1 MRVALGFF
9 DGDVGL
15 AKELLSWC
23 ADLGGCPRHDILLVI
38 DDATQWDQ
46 AQDAIALA
54 QKAFRSVTTIF
65 IPTVQDWIPGA
76 NALWS
81 AAARWCEAKGEPWLW
96 VEADAVPLEAGWLD
110 QIEEVYGLVKTPFMG
125 AIIKGSDPR
134 HPPFFLEGVACYP
147 ANAWSRMR
155 ELIAAAPTEAWVT
168 SCAPVVM
175 PLATNTHLIHMVWGQ
190 DKTPPRF
197 VPFRTAN
204 SAPQDFTLDYLRKG
218 AVLFHRQKNG
228 ELIDL
233 LRRRLFP
240 DQPDYSR
247 PPAWVQMG
255 RVGDL
260 ILLMPAWQAWAE
272 RSGRKTV
279 VVTSKEFGQVLEGA
293 SYIQPILTPFS
304 WYDAGK
310 ARAWAQTRYGQVI
323 VTQLHGT
330 GLHTPPDDLP
340 SFSLTMWRRTG
351 LAEEYHSLPLTF
363 DQRNPNREAN
373 LLARTLTNAKPF
385 VLVKTD
391 AWTSPFDGSNEI
403 RAIMRE
409 VFKDEVQI
417 VDLDKVVAHRVFD
430 LLGLIDKAIGLVTL
444 DTMSLHLASASPTEY
459 VAFTRDD
466 GQSGSIPKGN
476 CCLQIGYGQ
485 WDNQRYPFE
494 LQMKLWL
501 AKAYR
506 GVAA

>member
-1 MRVALGFF
+1 MICALGLF

-23 ADLGGCPRHDILLVI
+23 ADLGGCPNHDVLLVI
-38 DDATQWDQ
+38 DDATQWSEVTE
-46 AQDAIALA
+46 AITLA
-54 QKAFRSVTTIF
+54 QKAFRSATTLF
-65 IPTVQDWIPGA
+65 VPTVQGWIPGA

-81 AAARWCEAKGEPWLW
+81 AAARWCEGKGEAWFWL
-96 VEADAVPLEAGWLD
+96 ESDAVPLEPGWLD
-110 QIEEVYGLVKTPFMG
+110 KIEEVYLLVKTPFMG
-125 AIIKGSDPR
+125 AIIKGTDPR
-134 HPPFFLEGVACYP
+134 QPPFFMEGVACYP
-147 ANAWSRMR
+147 AQAWSRMQAH
-155 ELIAAAPTEAWVT
+155 LSPTEAWVT

-175 PLATNTHLIHMVWGQ
+175 PLASSTPLIQQFWGQ
-190 DKTPPRF
+190 EGTPPRF
-197 VPFRTAN
+197 VPFRTAS
-204 SAPQDFTLDYLRKG
+204 SAPQDWTLENLRKG
-218 AVLFHRQKNG
+218 AVLFHREKSG
-228 ELIDL
+228 ELIGL

-247 PPAWVQMG
+247 PPAWIQMG

-272 RSGRKTV
+272 RSGKKTV
-279 VVTSKEFGQVLEGA
+279 VITSKEFGQVLEGA
-293 SYIQPILTPFS
+293 SYIQPILLPYS
-304 WYDAGK
+304 WYDAAK
-310 ARAWAQTRYGQVI
+310 ARQWAQARYGQVI

-351 LAEEYHSLPLTF
+351 LAEEYATLPLTF

-373 LLARTLTNAKPF
+373 LLARVLTNAKPF
-385 VLVKTD
+385 VLIKTD
-391 AWTSPFDGSNEI
+391 AWTSPFDGSNEV

-430 LLGLIDKAIGLVTL
+430 LLALIDKAIGLVTV
-444 DTMSLHLASASPTEY
+444 DTMCLHLASASPTEY

-476 CCLQIGYGQ
+476 NCLQIGYGQ

-506 GVAA
+506 GKT

>member
-1 MRVALGFF
+1 M
-9 DGDVGL
+9 
-15 AKELLSWC
+15 
-23 ADLGGCPRHDILLVI
+23 GGCKNHDALLVI
-38 DDATQWDQ
+38 DEATQWSSTLE
-46 AQDAIALA
+46 AIKLA
-54 QKAFRSVTTIF
+54 ETSFHSVATIF
-65 IPTVQDWIPGA
+65 SPAVQGWVPGA
-76 NALWS
+76 NALFS
-81 AAARWCEAKGEPWLW
+81 TAARWCESKGRSWLW
-96 VEADAVPLEAGWLD
+96 VEADAVPLEPGWLD
-110 QIEEVYGLVKTPFMG
+110 KIEEVYQLVKTPFMG

-134 HPPFFLEGVACYP
+134 HPPFFMEGVACYP
-147 ANAWSRMR
+147 AHAWSRMR
-155 ELIAAAPTEAWVT
+155 ELIASSPTEAWVT
-168 SCAPVVM
+168 SCAPVVI
-175 PLATNTHLIHMVWGQ
+175 PLASNTPLIQQFWGQ
-190 DKTPPRF
+190 EGTPPRF
-197 VPFRTAN
+197 VPFRTAS
-204 SAPQDFTLDYLRKG
+204 SAPQDFTLDHLRKG
-218 AVLFHRQKNG
+218 AVLFHREKSG
-228 ELIDL
+228 ELIGL

-293 SYIQPILTPFS
+293 SYIQPILLPYS
-304 WYDAGK
+304 WYDAAK
-310 ARAWAQTRYGQVI
+310 ARQWAQARYGQVI

-351 LAEEYHSLPLTF
+351 LAEEYATLPLTF

-373 LLARTLTNAKPF
+373 LLARVLTNQKPI

-391 AWTSPFDGSNEI
+391 GWTSPFDPANEV
-403 RAIMRE
+403 RACMRE
-409 VFKDEVQI
+409 IFGDQIQI
-417 VDLDKVVAHRVFD
+417 VDLDKIVAHRVFD
-430 LLGLIDKAIGLVTL
+430 LLGLLDKAIGLVTI
-444 DTMSLHLASASPTEY
+444 DSMSLHLAAASKVEY
-459 VAFTRDD
+459 VAFVRDD

-476 CCLQIGYGQ
+476 CVMACGYSQ

-506 GVAA
+506 NGA